1 MLAGLAI
8 GVGAVYLA
16 DLFARRYNDKVM
28 AKRLTNKFEALERAE
43 ASKQKS
49 LTPTSSTSNV
59 MSDES
64 DDSAIDV
71 LDRTD
76 SPDAPGAWRKDLK
89 SSAPSVS
96 GMFSAVQT
104 DTDNDLQVVTPT
116 PHSP

>member
-1 MLAGLAI
+1 
-8 GVGAVYLA
+8 
-16 DLFARRYNDKVM
+16 
-28 AKRLTNKFEALERAE
+28 
-43 ASKQKS
+43 
-49 LTPTSSTSNV
+49 